1 MNYKGPSK
9 LIISLI
15 FGIFFLFHS
24 FSYGQ
29 VNAVKDCINT
39 TPQGT
44 SKIWGVL
51 DGISIIGLVEGPA
64 TADSQLQIACVF
76 EYTEGDIYNSPPA
89 LPAAINGLV
98 HLDQTLNGQLT
109 QIRKN
114 NYFSG
119 HIFETFLI
127 TPPLGTLKSDRLL
140 LIGLGDRNSFSPE
153 IMIEV
158 GKIAMR
164 EALKLG
170 VENFSIASDLKDAGI
185 DSPTALIPSD
195 MLKGVIS
202 EYRAQ
207 KILNGL
213 DLVKYSP
220 ISQVYLLSGSTFF
233 HVAGEGIL
241 ETIATLE
248 KE

>member
-1 MNYKGPSK
+1 MNNKQPSK
-9 LIISLI
+9 FIVSLII
-15 FGIFFLFHS
+15 GIFFLLHS

-29 VNAVKDCINT
+29 VNVVKNT
-39 TPQGT
+39 TNTPPQGT
-44 SKIWGVL
+44 SKVWGVL
-51 DGISIIGLVEGPA
+51 EGISITGLVEGPA

-76 EYTEGDIYNSPPA
+76 EYTENDIYNSPPA
-89 LPAAINGLV
+89 LPAAVNGLV
-98 HLDQTLNGQLT
+98 HLDQALKGQLT

-127 TPPLGTLKSDRLL
+127 TPPSGTLKSDQLL
-140 LIGLGDRNSFSPE
+140 LIGLGDRNLFSPE

-195 MLKGVIS
+195 MLKGIIS
-202 EYRAQ
+202 EYRVQ
-207 KILNGL
+207 KILKGL
-213 DLVKYSP
+213 DLVEYSP

-233 HVAGEGIL
+233 YVAGEGIL